1 MPSVAIFI
9 RLWRISFP
17 GPAHSEEISSKLAQ
31 IWNPSCLAGEMVR
44 LARVVHPILL
54 ESEEG
59 LTQGGQRMAQGMT
72 EERKSAVIL
81 IAEDD
86 REMRSLLCDELY
98 DLGLSIREAVDGDE
112 ALRSVLDT
120 RPTLIISDLRMPA
133 GGLDYI
139 SRLRTFAP
147 GVPIVLLTSFGDSQT
162 KANALAL
169 GVEAYFDKPVRL
181 SELKGAVRRLL
192 GQALDGEIN

>member
-1 MPSVAIFI
+1 MGVI
-9 RLWRISFP
+9 
-17 GPAHSEEISSKLAQ
+17 
-31 IWNPSCLAGEMVR
+31 
-44 LARVVHPILL
+44 
-54 ESEEG
+54 
-59 LTQGGQRMAQGMT
+59 
-72 EERKSAVIL
+72 EERKPVVLL

-86 REMRSLLCDELY
+86 QEMRSLLCDEFW
-98 DLGLSIREAVDGDE
+98 DLGVSIREAADGDE

-120 RPTLIISDLRMPA
+120 RPTLILTDLRMPA

-147 GVPIVLLTSFGDSQT
+147 GVPIVLLTSFGDSKT
-162 KANALAL
+162 RADALAI

-192 GQALDGEIN
+192 GPALDGKID